1 MSTKT
6 LSVRIDEELVRKL
19 HIASAHEGRSASGQA
34 GILIRH
40 FVSAYEKQHPELFRT
55 GNSPVAPGNC

>member
-1 MSTKT
+1 MNTKT

-19 HIASAHEGRSASGQA
+19 HIAAAHEGRSASGQA

-40 FVSAYEKQHPELFRT
+40 YVSAYEKEHPELFRIAEPPATT
-55 GNSPVAPGNC
+55 GKH